1 MKNNKTGMDTRSIGL
16 SAVFSALSI
25 MLTMINITIPFPLL
39 PYLKFDFSEIPVT
52 MAFFLIGPQYALLS
66 TVIYW
71 IVLTIRAG
79 DILGPAMKGAAVA
92 AMIIGLWIS
101 SKMTNGSK
109 AKNIKSLV
117 STGLIIG
124 IVLRVIVMSVFN
136 YAVFTVIAP
145 FWLDYAAGLVAALG
159 LPTTSTAQTILWV
172 LLMTG
177 LYNLLHTALSMI
189 PSVFVTEATLARV
202 PNLASN
208 AWITQY
214 RNNKQNQS
222 GFKK

>member
-1 MKNNKTGMDTRSIGL
+1 MKNNKTGMDTRSIAL

-39 PYLKFDFSEIPVT
+39 PYLQFDFSEIPVT

-66 TVIYW
+66 TAIYW

-79 DILGPAMKGAAVA
+79 DILGPAMKGAAVT
-92 AMIIGLWIS
+92 AMILGLWFA
-101 SKMTNGSK
+101 SKINGSK
-109 AKNIKSLV
+109 EKNVKSLI
-117 STGLIIG
+117 SSGLVVG

-189 PSVFVTEATLARV
+189 PSVFVTEATITRV

-208 AWITQY
+208 AWIAQY
-214 RNNKQNQS
+214 RDNKQNQS
-222 GFKK
+222 GF

>member
-1 MKNNKTGMDTRSIGL
+1 
-16 SAVFSALSI
+16 
-25 MLTMINITIPFPLL
+25 MINITIPFPLL
-39 PYLKFDFSEIPVT
+39 PYLQFDFSEIPVT

-66 TVIYW
+66 TAIYW

-79 DILGPAMKGAAVA
+79 DILGPAMKGAAVT
-92 AMIIGLWIS
+92 AMIIGLWAA
-101 SKMTNGSK
+101 SKINGSK
-109 AKNIKSLV
+109 VKNVKSLV
-117 STGLIIG
+117 SSGLVIG

-159 LPTTSTAQTILWV
+159 LPTASTAQTILWV

-189 PSVFVTEATLARV
+189 PSVFVTEATIARV
-202 PNLASN
+202 PNLAGN
-208 AWITQY
+208 AWIAQY
-214 RNNKQNQS
+214 RDNKQNQS
-222 GFKK
+222 GF

>member
-1 MKNNKTGMDTRSIGL
+1 MDTRAIAL

-52 MAFFLIGPQYALLS
+52 MAFFLIGPQYAMLS
-66 TVIYW
+66 TAIYW

-92 AMIIGLWIS
+92 SMIIGLWVASKINGGKTKNVKSLIS
-101 SKMTNGSK
+101 S
-109 AKNIKSLV
+109 
-117 STGLIIG
+117 GLIVG

-136 YAVFTVIAP
+136 YAVLTVIAP

-189 PSVFVTEATLARV
+189 PSVFVTEATITRV
-202 PNLASN
+202 PNLAGN
-208 AWITQY
+208 AWIARY
-214 RNNKQNQS
+214 RDDKQNQP
-222 GFKK
+222 GF

>member
-1 MKNNKTGMDTRSIGL
+1 MWVVNNKTGMDTRSIAL

-52 MAFFLIGPQYALLS
+52 MAFFLIGPQYAMLS
-66 TVIYW
+66 TAIYW

-92 AMIIGLWIS
+92 SMIIGLWLA
-101 SKMTNGSK
+101 SKINGSK
-109 AKNIKSLV
+109 TKNVKSLI
-117 STGLIIG
+117 SSGLVVGII
-124 IVLRVIVMSVFN
+124 LRVVVMSVFN

-189 PSVFVTEATLARV
+189 PSVFVTEATIARV

-208 AWITQY
+208 AWIAQY

-222 GFKK
+222 GF